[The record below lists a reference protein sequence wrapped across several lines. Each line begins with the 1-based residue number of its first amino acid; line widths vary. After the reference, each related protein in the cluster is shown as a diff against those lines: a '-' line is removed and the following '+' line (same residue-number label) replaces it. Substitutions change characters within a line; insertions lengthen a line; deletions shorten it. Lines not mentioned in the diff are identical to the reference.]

1 MTYFSQ
7 LEVKTDHLVVLEDSV
22 LNESSAIDE
31 VFARKLK
38 EVEIYLWYILTI
50 AEGEYTSKSIT
61 TARDFRLDDSGT
73 TGADRREDHKLGEKN
88 RCSGQKN
95 SE

>member
-1 MTYFSQ
+1 MTYFLQ

-38 EVEIYLWYILTI
+38 EVEIYILTI
-50 AEGEYTSKSIT
+50 AERKYTSKSIA
-61 TARDFRLDDSGT
+61 TARDFRLDDS
-73 TGADRREDHKLGEKN
+73 
-88 RCSGQKN
+88 
-95 SE
+95 